1 MKCHN
6 CQARRLKVE
15 RDEESLKKTLD
26 GLSAAEFV
34 RTVALR
40 CGLSRCPLKMLL

>member
-6 CQARRLKVE
+6 CQMKTEVAETRVIE
-15 RDEESLKKTLD
+15 RTLD
-26 GLSAAEFV
+26 GLSDAEFV